1 MDRTSAFRGRSPRA
15 QKTQGG
21 DLSAETGTQPVPM
34 HGGPAGSTAVRP
46 VITIDDLCHVYS
58 GGRGPVLALDRITM
72 TIGKNEFLAIVG
84 PSGCGK
90 STLMKIVAGLLR
102 HATGSI
108 TLNGTPV
115 TGPGLDRGVVF
126 QQPALFPWMSVL
138 SNVEFGL
145 VNGGWARDRAQ
156 ARAREVLDIVGLGDY
171 ADRHPY
177 QLSGGQ
183 AQRVAVARAWAMSD
197 TQVLL
202 MDEPFAAVDPITKTV
217 LQDYLVKTWT
227 SEPRT
232 VLYITHDIEEA
243 VYMAD
248 RVALMNASPGRI
260 DRIYDVELPR
270 PRDRTGDEAIA
281 LRRTITARM
290 KDLLGYT

>member
-1 MDRTSAFRGRSPRA
+1 MDRTFAFRGRSLRGQTPRGGGGA
-15 QKTQGG
+15 QTA
-21 DLSAETGTQPVPM
+21 DVPEGTIED
-34 HGGPAGSTAVRP
+34 RP
-46 VITIDDLCHVYS
+46 VISIEDLCHVYS
-58 GGRGPVLALDRITM
+58 GRRGPVLALDRINM
-72 TIGKNEFLAIVG
+72 SIRKDEFVAIVG

-90 STLMKIVAGLLR
+90 STLMKIVAGLLT
-102 HATGSI
+102 HAQGSI
-108 TLNGTPV
+108 RLNGTPV
-115 TGPGLDRGVVF
+115 KGPGLDRGVVF

-145 VNGGWARDRAQ
+145 TNAGWPRGKAAD
-156 ARAREVLDIVGLGDY
+156 RAREVLDIVGLTGFD
-171 ADRHPY
+171 DRHPF

-183 AQRVAVARAWAMSD
+183 AQRVAVARAWALRD
-197 TQVLL
+197 ANVLL

-217 LQDYLVKTWT
+217 LQDYLVKTWL

-248 RVALMNASPGRI
+248 RVALMNAAPGRI
-260 DRIYDVELPR
+260 DRVYDIELPR
-270 PRDRTGDEAIA
+270 PRDRTGDEAIS

-290 KDLLGYT
+290 KDLLGYE